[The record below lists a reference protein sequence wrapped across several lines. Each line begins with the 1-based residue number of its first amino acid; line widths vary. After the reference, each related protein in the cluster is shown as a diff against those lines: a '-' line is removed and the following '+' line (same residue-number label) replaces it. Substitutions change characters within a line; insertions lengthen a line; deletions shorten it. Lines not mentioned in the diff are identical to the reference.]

1 MGKISEED
9 IELAMKGFKTLDI
22 DQSGT
27 ITEADLLLSQSSKS
41 QS

>member
-9 IELAMKGFKTLDI
+9 IALVMEEFEDLDI

-27 ITEADLLLSQSSKS
+27 LSAADLVLAQSNR
-41 QS
+41 